1 MKLHRG
7 KGHYTSLAEIN
18 ITPFVDVVLVLL
30 IIFMI
35 TAPLL
40 REGLAIDVPKAEAGK
55 MTQNEKD
62 VILSID
68 KGNRIYIG
76 KTKKPISLQEL
87 NAKLHAIYRN
97 KSEKNLLI
105 QGDRSLRYDQVIDVM
120 VIAKKAGVERIGLI
134 TESAPK

>member
-1 MKLHRG
+1 MKLHQG

>member
-1 MKLHRG
+1 MKLHQG

-76 KTKKPISLQEL
+76 KTKNPVSLQEL

>member
-40 REGLAIDVPKAEAGK
+40 REVLAIDVPKAEAGK